1 MMKLAGLT
9 RRLGDDAANAW
20 HVHSLACQ
28 KRDRGENVVMLSIG
42 EEAGE
47 TTAPVIVE
55 SAIASLKSG
64 RHHYSEVSGP
74 RQLRDLIAER
84 HKAMTRQ
91 KVHADQCTVYAG
103 AQNSLFAV
111 AQCLLE
117 TGDEVI
123 LPEPY
128 YTTYP
133 GVFTCTG
140 ATAVKVSGS
149 AENLFLSDIDA
160 IANAITEKTRAIVIT
175 QPGNPIG
182 SFYRSADLQ
191 KLVGICREKNIWLI
205 SDEVYSQLLSP
216 RDRASPASFDPD
228 CSCVVTVNSLSKSN
242 RMTGWRLGWAVT
254 PKALADSLAEL
265 SMVMH
270 YGMPPFITDAAI
282 TAISEDTST
291 TEEIRQSMNER
302 RAVAI
307 EHLSK
312 AQGVRLLD
320 AGAGMFLVLDVSDSG
335 LNLSLIHISEPTR
348 PY

>member
-1 MMKLAGLT
+1 
-9 RRLGDDAANAW
+9 
-20 HVHSLACQ
+20 
-28 KRDRGENVVMLSIG
+28 
-42 EEAGE
+42 
-47 TTAPVIVE
+47 
-55 SAIASLKSG
+55 
-64 RHHYSEVSGP
+64 
-74 RQLRDLIAER
+74 
-84 HKAMTRQ
+84 MTRQ

-191 KLVGICREKNIWLI
+191 KLVGI
-205 SDEVYSQLLSP
+205 
-216 RDRASPASFDPD
+216 
-228 CSCVVTVNSLSKSN
+228 VVRKT
-242 RMTGWRLGWAVT
+242 
-254 PKALADSLAEL
+254 
-265 SMVMH
+265 
-270 YGMPPFITDAAI
+270 YG
-282 TAISEDTST
+282 
-291 TEEIRQSMNER
+291 
-302 RAVAI
+302 
-307 EHLSK
+307 
-312 AQGVRLLD
+312 
-320 AGAGMFLVLDVSDSG
+320 
-335 LNLSLIHISEPTR
+335 
-348 PY
+348 